1 MHAGNSEGRAT
12 GFQLGGRDVL
22 CRKATVKLRPGWRGR
37 KDQPRRGG
45 GGAGSS
51 PGRVGE
57 VQGAAQVGWG
67 GPGSIP
73 APVIGLP
80 SLPGPSKQ
88 VRAIGA
94 GGVHLEFAE
103 GRRSS
108 QNRAEKRGRTA
119 PWRGLEAVSPLD
131 PTPWA
136 AESTA
141 GGLSVRAPCCVGD
154 RWQRRGRG
162 TGGWSGVYRS
172 GPGGREALGC
182 GVGAVRCG
190 KGPGRAGRLQPMGPA
205 DAHVQGQGKGA
216 EDCPG
221 PHVLAGSPGAT
232 GCRVVTFP

>member
-1 MHAGNSEGRAT
+1 MPGTPRGERQDFSLVR
-12 GFQLGGRDVL
+12 RDVL

-51 PGRVGE
+51 PGGVGE

-67 GPGSIP
+67 GAGSIP

-103 GRRSS
+103 GRRSG

-154 RWQRRGRG
+154 RWQRRRPRHRRLVRSLPQWPRRQ
-162 TGGWSGVYRS
+162 GGPGLRS
-172 GPGGREALGC
+172 GGREVWEGARPC
-182 GVGAVRCG
+182 GEAAADGA
-190 KGPGRAGRLQPMGPA
+190 
-205 DAHVQGQGKGA
+205 
-216 EDCPG
+216 
-221 PHVLAGSPGAT
+221 S
-232 GCRVVTFP
+232 